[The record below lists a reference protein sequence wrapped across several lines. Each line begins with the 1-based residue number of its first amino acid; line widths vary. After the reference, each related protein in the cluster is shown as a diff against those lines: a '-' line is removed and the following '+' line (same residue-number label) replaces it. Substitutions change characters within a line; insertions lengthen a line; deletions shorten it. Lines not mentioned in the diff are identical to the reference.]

1 MDICFLCKT
10 DHTTNCIECDKIVS
24 MLISNYQKINTKSL
38 MDEIVPFKKD
48 KIKKSK
54 NKKYKCEF
62 CEVYLS
68 SLANYR
74 NHILAAKCKNK
85 NKDIL
90 CNKCGS
96 KFASKQ
102 NLKYHLSHNVC
113 GNINNN
119 DVKKSITNSINPEPN
134 ISNISN
140 TTNNLTNSNNTA
152 NNTNNIQNNI
162 QINVKPDLIDMIP
175 FRDVSYKIPTK
186 KYLEYANNPDQAIK
200 QFVKDYHLNPDKPE
214 RMNLLNTNRRDN
226 RVQLFDFDE
235 DFICRWQTKDKT
247 KVLELLCD
255 RGVNALFFAKT
266 MLAAAGIKLDPEKE
280 TALNAKIKEYES
292 SDKVKKKYVD
302 MIGDL
307 TYDYREIVESNKKK
321 VDLQQKLLGC

>member
-1 MDICFLCKT
+1 MNICFLCKT
-10 DHTTNCIECDKIVS
+10 NHKINCFECDKIIS
-24 MLISNYQKINTKSL
+24 MLISNYQKINTKFLMEEIASL
-38 MDEIVPFKKD
+38 KKSNS
-48 KIKKSK
+48 KSK

-74 NHILAAKCKNK
+74 NHTSTFKCKNK
-85 NKDIL
+85 NKDIN
-90 CNKCGS
+90 CDKCGN
-96 KFASKQ
+96 KFATKQ
-102 NLKYHLSHNVC
+102 NLKYHMSHNVC
-113 GNINNN
+113 GGVNDKSINNCDN
-119 DVKKSITNSINPEPN
+119 LDPNVSN
-134 ISNISN
+134 ISNVSN

-152 NNTNNIQNNI
+152 NNNTNNIQNNI
-162 QINVKPDLIDMIP
+162 QINVNPDPIEMLP

-200 QFVKDYHLNPDKPE
+200 QFVKDYHLNPEKPD
-214 RMNLLNTNRRDN
+214 RMNVLNTNRRDN

-235 DFICRWQTKDKT
+235 DFICRWQTKDKS

-307 TYDYREIVESNKKK
+307 TYDYRDVVESNKKK
-321 VDLQQKLLGC
+321 MDSQQKLIC

>member
-1 MDICFLCKT
+1 MDTCFLCKT
-10 DHTTNCIECDKIVS
+10 DHKLNCFECDKIIT
-24 MLISNYQKINTKSL
+24 MLISNYKKINIKFL
-38 MDEIVPFKKD
+38 MDEVFPFKKE
-48 KIKKSK
+48 KTKNK

-74 NHILAAKCKNK
+74 NHILTSKCKNK
-85 NKDIL
+85 NKDIV
-90 CNKCGS
+90 CDKCGC

-102 NLKYHLSHNVC
+102 NLKYHLTHNVC
-113 GNINNN
+113 KGNNLSNVS
-119 DVKKSITNSINPEPN
+119 DTPETN

-152 NNTNNIQNNI
+152 NNNTNNIQNNI

-200 QFVKDYHLNPDKPE
+200 QFVKDYHLNPDKPD
-214 RMNLLNTNRRDN
+214 RMNVLNTNRRDN

-235 DFICRWQTKDKT
+235 DFICRWQTKDKS

-321 VDLQQKLLGC
+321 VDSQQKLLGC